1 MLYYFW
7 DILFEMDFVV
17 DEYSLEFMDFI
28 DWEIIGFYQLKME
41 VVCCMG
47 DLCLV
52 LSYLCIIEKGINV
65 DWENVEEFGSYY
77 IVEVKEYICY

>member
-28 DWEIIGFYQLKME
+28 DWEIIGFY
-41 VVCCMG
+41 
-47 DLCLV
+47 
-52 LSYLCIIEKGINV
+52 
-65 DWENVEEFGSYY
+65 
-77 IVEVKEYICY
+77 